1 MLPLSI
7 DLRIVPTLLIG
18 GGPAAL
24 KRLRL
29 IDGAGASALR
39 ILATDADPDMI
50 AAAGDRLERRLPE
63 AADFAAA
70 RIVFV
75 ADVHLDE
82 ARSIAEAARAAG
94 ALVNVEDVLD
104 LCDFH
109 VPATVRRGDLAIAIS
124 TGGKSPGLARLL
136 KAHLGRL
143 FGPEWEGHL
152 DELAEARLRWRAEG
166 RGPGEVSRLTAELI
180 RDRKWLD

>member
-1 MLPLSI
+1 MFPLAI
-7 DLRIVPTLLIG
+7 DLRIVPTLLVG

-29 IDGAGASALR
+29 IDAAGAVGLKV
-39 ILATDADPDMI
+39 LATDPISEMA
-50 AAAGDRLERRLPE
+50 AAAGNRLECRLPVE
-63 AADFAAA
+63 ADFAAV
-70 RIVFV
+70 RMVFV
-75 ADVHLDE
+75 ADVPLDE
-82 ARSIAEAARAAG
+82 ARPMAEAARAAG

-136 KAHLGRL
+136 KAHLGER

-166 RGPGEVSRLTAELI
+166 RGPSEVSRLTADLI